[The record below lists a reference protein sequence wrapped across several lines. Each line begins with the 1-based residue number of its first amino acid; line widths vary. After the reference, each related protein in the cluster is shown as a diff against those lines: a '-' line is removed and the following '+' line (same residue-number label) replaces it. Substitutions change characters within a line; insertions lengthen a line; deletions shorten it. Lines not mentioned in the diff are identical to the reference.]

1 MTMPDERYRA
11 VFHTQMFLHELCN
24 PEKTPRVPKHV
35 RDTARW
41 LLRHYPSKLDLD
53 IASRACP
60 EIFTEKM
67 EDVQRMFKK
76 YEQSKENENQSSK

>member
-24 PEKTPRVPKHV
+24 PEKTPRVPKNV

-53 IASRACP
+53 IVSRACP

-76 YEQSKENENQSSK
+76 YEQSKENEN